1 MVLKNYD
8 YLAKIIVVGNPNVG
22 KSSVSSVLSDQGF
35 DYEYNMT
42 IGVDFFAVRR
52 NVNNIRWKMHL
63 WDTAGQ
69 ESFKSITRSYYR
81 EAAITLLVFDLSRR
95 DTFLRLDKWK
105 EDVERENTDTLFV
118 LVGNKKDLQRK
129 IEYSEANDWAKTN
142 NMMYIET
149 SAKNNQFGDD
159 GTDMFSLIL
168 NKFNKEK
175 DKNNHNGVTN
185 NNNKLDKRIC
195 SLENCLLEDRYN
207 RNKYCCIIS

>member
-81 EAAITLLVFDLSRR
+81 
-95 DTFLRLDKWK
+95 
-105 EDVERENTDTLFV
+105 
-118 LVGNKKDLQRK
+118 
-129 IEYSEANDWAKTN
+129 
-142 NMMYIET
+142 
-149 SAKNNQFGDD
+149 
-159 GTDMFSLIL
+159 
-168 NKFNKEK
+168 
-175 DKNNHNGVTN
+175 
-185 NNNKLDKRIC
+185 
-195 SLENCLLEDRYN
+195 
-207 RNKYCCIIS
+207 